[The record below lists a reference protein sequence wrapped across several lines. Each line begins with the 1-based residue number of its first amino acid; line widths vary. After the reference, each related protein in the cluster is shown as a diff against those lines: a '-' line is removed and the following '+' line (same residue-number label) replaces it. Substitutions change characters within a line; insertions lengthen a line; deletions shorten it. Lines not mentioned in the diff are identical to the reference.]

1 MFLCLKAFYFFSV
14 FVYAVTNNKSMDKTL
29 EGKKKKEVKA
39 RSPAPV
45 SLAQVFEQSICYLTD
60 IDEIWF
66 FQVHVE
72 FDQHPQHVVTE
83 LLVLHQGHA
92 HLQAVG
98 KEATHIILEGK

>member
-1 MFLCLKAFYFFSV
+1 M
-14 FVYAVTNNKSMDKTL
+14 
-29 EGKKKKEVKA
+29 KA

-45 SLAQVFEQSICYLTD
+45 SLAQVFEQFICYLTD
-60 IDEIWF
+60 IDEIRF